1 MNVVCLGSKGSAVT
15 TTALALAGGWPV
27 TSVPVVMVEAD
38 PAGGDIAARFDLAA
52 SPSLLT
58 AAASLQQPT
67 VGLLLEHTQTLPGG
81 LRVLPAPLR
90 SLEVG
95 GGMND
100 FTRAVVAPLRGS
112 HDVNLVIDAG
122 RCDVRTIPALTLHA
136 DLVVIVIRQELRSAQ
151 ATVGRCLHAQQVV
164 ETLATH
170 GMSVVAVVVGDA
182 PYKAM
187 RSVGSSVCPSLVCW
201 RKTRTVPVTSPVGR
215 PPAAL
220 LAARIWPSPQPASPT
235 SSQPDS
241 LAHWCRHEHNG

>member
-27 TSVPVVMVEAD
+27 TSAPVVMVEAD

-67 VGLLLEHTQTLPGG
+67 VGLLLEHTHTLPGG

-90 SLEVG
+90 SLEVA

-112 HDVNLVIDAG
+112 HDVHLVIDAG

-164 ETLATH
+164 ETLATR
-170 GMSVVAVVVGDA
+170 GMPIVAVVVGDA
-182 PYKAM
+182 PYKADEIGQFLGLPVLGVLAEDPHGASHLAG
-187 RSVGSSVCPSLVCW
+187 RSA
-201 RKTRTVPVTSPVGR
+201 TSR
-215 PPAAL
+215 AARRSHL
-220 LAARIWPSPQPASPT
+220 AKSAAGVADKLAAELTRALVPA
-235 SSQPDS
+235 
-241 LAHWCRHEHNG
+241 